1 LTGRLAE
8 DQRRSQVLDADDVA
22 IDVEGIQGTAAIGR
36 VIEAGDR
43 AAGLVD
49 RRVLVGGSDPCG
61 ECEVCRRGGAPVCP
75 TARRRA
81 SLGRRVIAAAR
92 WVIPLGD
99 GLELPVPHGA
109 AAAGDVALAYTI
121 YARTG
126 LSARDPVVIVGA
138 TPVTRFLVEILR
150 AKGIAPT
157 LVLDPAHSAFAAW
170 VTTRG
175 GTITTAD
182 QLAATMAA
190 QGMGARPY
198 KILAVADLALAAT
211 LAGPRAT
218 LTVLAAGPG
227 IDLPAALL
235 ANEVTVIGV
244 AVAHP
249 DLIVEAAAMCARGE
263 VDLSG
268 GASTTPEDSLFQARL
283 ELPT

>member
-1 LTGRLAE
+1 VTLG
-8 DQRRSQVLDADDVA
+8 ADDVA
-22 IDVEGIQGTAAIGR
+22 IDVEGIQGTAAIGN

-43 AAGLVD
+43 AAGLVS
-49 RRVLVGGSDPCG
+49 RRVLLGGSDPCG

-75 TARRRA
+75 TARRRT
-81 SLGRRVIAAAR
+81 SLGRRVLAAAR

-126 LSARDPVVIVGA
+126 LSARDPVVIVGS
-138 TPVTRFLVEILR
+138 TPVTRFLVEILL

-157 LVLDPAHSAFAAW
+157 LVQDPALTAFAAW
-170 VTTRG
+170 ATAKGATVTTS
-175 GTITTAD
+175 D
-182 QLAATMAA
+182 QLAPAMAA

-198 KILAVADLALAAT
+198 KILAVGDLALAVT

-218 LTVLAAGPG
+218 LTVAAPG
-227 IDLPAALL
+227 DLPGALV

-244 AVAHP
+244 AAAHP

-263 VDLSG
+263 IDLVG
-268 GASTTPEDSLFQARL
+268 GASTTPADSLFQSRL

>member
-1 LTGRLAE
+1 MIGG
-8 DQRRSQVLDADDVA
+8 DDVA

-43 AAGLVD
+43 ATGLVD

-75 TARRRA
+75 TRRQR
-81 SLGRRVIAAAR
+81 SSIGRRMIAAAR

-99 GLELPVPHGA
+99 GLELPSPAGA

-126 LSARDPVVIVGA
+126 IAARDPVVIVGA
-138 TPVTRFLVEILR
+138 TPVTRFLIEILI
-150 AKGIAPT
+150 AKGVTPT
-157 LVLDPAHSAFAAW
+157 LVTDPALTAFAAW
-170 VTTRG
+170 ATARGATVTVP
-175 GTITTAD
+175 D
-182 QLAATMAA
+182 QLAAAMAA

-198 KILAVADLALAAT
+198 KVLAVADLALAAR

-218 LTVLAAGPG
+218 LTVATVPAE
-227 IDLPAALL
+227 LPSSLI
-235 ANEVTVIGV
+235 ANEVTMIGV
-244 AVAHP
+244 TAAHP
-249 DLIVEAAAMCARGE
+249 DLVVEAAAMCARGE
-263 VDLSG
+263 VDLAAGTSLTPD
-268 GASTTPEDSLFQARL
+268 TTLFQARL